1 VRKDRVTESQLR
13 IATASLVI
21 LAGAAVG
28 AFLWVMRPV
37 LVPLVLAVLLS
48 YLLMPLVD
56 SLQVHLKI
64 PRVLAVAGALILS
77 ALALAGL
84 TLVISSSVRGLA
96 DKAPEYQDKL
106 VQIGQKALSIAE
118 GWGIP
123 VDEEVVRQRLSDL
136 PIAELMVSAVNS
148 FVSSFSTFFLI
159 LIFVI
164 YLLSGRTPHHH
175 RTGIIKEMEVKI
187 REYIS
192 VKVFISF
199 LTGVLTAVAL
209 FVLGLDLAVVF
220 GLLAFLLNFVPS
232 VGSVISAFLPLPV
245 ALMQFDSGTRILLVL
260 LLPGSVQVVLGNVI
274 EPRMTGES
282 LNLHPIT
289 VLLSLIFWGM
299 LWGMAGMV
307 LAAPITAVLAIILD
321 RLDQTRPI
329 AQLMAGKVDW

>member
-1 VRKDRVTESQLR
+1 MRKDRVSESQLK
-13 IATASLVI
+13 IATTSLVI
-21 LAGAAVG
+21 LAGVAIGVI
-28 AFLWVMRPV
+28 LWIMRPV

-56 SLQVHLKI
+56 LLQVRLKI
-64 PRVLAVAGALILS
+64 PRVLAVTGALVLS

-84 TLVISSSVRGLA
+84 AMVVSSSVKGLA
-96 DKAPEYQDKL
+96 AKAPEYQAKL
-106 VQIGQKALSIAE
+106 VQMGQKALVIAD

-123 VDEEVVRQRLSDL
+123 VDGEVVRQRLSDL
-136 PIAELMVSAVNS
+136 PVADMMVGAVNS
-148 FVSSFSTFFLI
+148 LMSSFSTFFLI

-164 YLLSGRTPHHH
+164 YLLSGRTPHQH
-175 RTGIIKEMEVKI
+175 RTGILKEVEAKI
-187 REYIS
+187 RDYLS

-209 FVLGLDLAVVF
+209 FTLGLDLAIVF
-220 GLLAFLLNFVPS
+220 GVLAFLLNFIPS
-232 VGSVISAFLPLPV
+232 VGSVISMLLPLPV
-245 ALMQFDSGTRILLVL
+245 AMMQFDSGARILLVL
-260 LLPGSVQVVLGNVI
+260 LIPGTVQMVLGNVI
-274 EPRMTGES
+274 EPKMMGES

-307 LAAPITAVLAIILD
+307 LAAPITAVVAIIFE

-329 AQLMAGKVDW
+329 AHLMAGKVDW